1 MKRENLQRFLFVS
14 AACLLSFPWLT
25 PCVGLMS
32 SAMVDVAHD
41 SISNR
46 NRPLERLSNAQLKAW
61 AEKPGPK
68 LRVIQNTTLPPHRL
82 IKDEELSAAKGGR
95 EAPLPGSVVEK
106 SASGLVD
113 GVATTLALADPITWA
128 SGFSGDM
135 LPARPSRHLVL
146 SETPFVLLEG
156 RDLRLTRA
164 GKNGPILL
172 AKATYATVTII
183 TPDGKTT
190 ANATHIHFDSTTN
203 EIVLEGSWSSV
214 ESGGQRY
221 SPKNKDE
228 LMTLNWSKRRVS
240 CSGTVDTDRGTRIIK
255 AH

>member
-25 PCVGLMS
+25 PCVGIMS
-32 SAMVDVAHD
+32 STMVDGVHE

-46 NRPLERLSNAQLKAW
+46 NRPLERLSTAQLKAW
-61 AEKPGPK
+61 VEKPGPK

-128 SGFSGDM
+128 SGLSSDM
-135 LPARPSRHLVL
+135 LPARPSRHLIL
-146 SETPFVLLEG
+146 SEMPYVLLEG
-156 RDLRLTRA
+156 DNLRLTRV
-164 GKNGPILL
+164 GENGPILL

-190 ANATHIHFDSTTN
+190 ARATHIHYDSTTN
-203 EIVLEGSWSSV
+203 EIVLEGFLPSV

-221 SPKNKDE
+221 SPKNKDD

-240 CSGTVDTDRGTRIIK
+240 CSGAVDTD
-255 AH
+255 